1 MYEHQDIIR
10 KLNMKI
16 AGTLPKTKTSP
27 APAAPAEPETA
38 PEVKPEMKETA
49 TANLNDGLTAKQ
61 RKN

>member
-27 APAAPAEPETA
+27 APAAPAEPEPA

>member
-27 APAAPAEPETA
+27 APAAPAEPEPV
-38 PEVKPEMKETA
+38 PEVKLEKKETA
-49 TANLNDGLTAKQ
+49 TNLNDGLTAKQ